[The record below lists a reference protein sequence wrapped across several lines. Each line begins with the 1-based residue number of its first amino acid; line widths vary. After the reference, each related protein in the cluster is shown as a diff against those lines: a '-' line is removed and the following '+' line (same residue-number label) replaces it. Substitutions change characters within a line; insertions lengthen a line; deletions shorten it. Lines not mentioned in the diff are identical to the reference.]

1 MPRTEKSVEVA
12 HRVTA
17 LADGSRSSVEIAEML
32 GLNPRHV
39 RKILLRLDLPRLPSH
54 SPTGSRNAS
63 FAGGR
68 RISLD
73 GYAYVSAP
81 PDHPY
86 ARLLPGKNIPRI
98 REHRLVMERQLG
110 RYLLPREIVDHV
122 DGLTLHN
129 DPTNLRLFADN
140 AAHLKATLT
149 GKVPRWSDVGYANMS
164 LRHRL
169 GAGLQR
175 VDIHRQRIASGD
187 VRLRQILLLALSLGT
202 DSPFLLGTPRH
213 TTKAGIDMSSRS
225 TIERALDDLYQ
236 RWGWAHSPSE

>member
-1 MPRTEKSVEVA
+1 MPQNEKSIEAARQVA
-12 HRVTA
+12 A
-17 LADGSRSSVEIAEML
+17 LADGSRSSTEIADLL

-54 SPTGSRNAS
+54 SPTGVRNAS

-81 PDHPY
+81 VDHPF
-86 ARLLPGKNIPRI
+86 APLLPGKNIPHI
-98 REHRLVMERQLG
+98 REHRLVMERALG
-110 RYLLPREIVDHV
+110 RYLRPEEVVDHA

-129 DPTNLRLFADN
+129 DPANLRLFADN
-140 AAHLKATLT
+140 ATHLRTTLT
-149 GKVPRWSDVGYANMS
+149 GKVPQWSDAGRANMF
-164 LRHRL
+164 LRHRP
-169 GAGLQR
+169 GAVLR
-175 VDIHRQRIASGD
+175 PVDTHRRRKASGD

-202 DSPFLLGTPRH
+202 DSPFLLGTQRH

-225 TIERALDDLYQ
+225 TIERALADLLY
-236 RWGWAHSPSE
+236 